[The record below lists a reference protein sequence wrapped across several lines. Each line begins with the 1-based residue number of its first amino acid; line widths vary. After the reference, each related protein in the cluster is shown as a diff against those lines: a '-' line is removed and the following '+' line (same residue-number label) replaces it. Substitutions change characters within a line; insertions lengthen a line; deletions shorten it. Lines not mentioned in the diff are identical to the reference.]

1 MYRNYINHYKIT
13 TFTKTFGLYLT
24 QFKEGYFTHLFNTR
38 ANMDTNYNNELPPMK
53 YYMTARMA
61 KKMKHQFGKWN
72 AEEKAKGVKFNL
84 TEELEVYC
92 IDDVKLLLEGCLTF
106 QRDVHK
112 QARLNPFQQLTISSA
127 CNQDLGIK
135 SHQSRHAGSR
145 TSLRLAFEC

>member
-1 MYRNYINHYKIT
+1 MYRNYINHYKTT
-13 TFTKTFGLYLT
+13 TFTKTFGLDLT

-38 ANMDTNYNNELPPMK
+38 ANVETNYNNELPPMK

-61 KKMKHQFGKWN
+61 KKLKQQFEKWYAQQFGKRN

-106 QRDVHK
+106 
-112 QARLNPFQQLTISSA
+112 
-127 CNQDLGIK
+127 
-135 SHQSRHAGSR
+135 
-145 TSLRLAFEC
+145 